1 MATNIDELVVRIKAD
16 TASLQKALAKTKKQT
31 NQTKKSFGG
40 LSGAIKAIKGPA
52 KALAVSLAAIGAVVL
67 PIARVGMEFENLK
80 LSLNTVFGSIRQ
92 GESAFRRVKQFATE
106 SPFQIK
112 DLTKAFIQLR
122 SAGIEPSEKMFK
134 TFADA
139 ASVTIDS
146 LGAFEALVRITQRSA
161 GGGLGLEEL
170 NQISDRGI
178 PVFEILRQKLGATR
192 LEITEMGVTAEGAA
206 KIMNALNEGLSER
219 FGGAVDAK
227 METLTQKISNMNDA
241 FSGLADTI
249 FTELG
254 VGAALKFI
262 AEGMGSAAK
271 EVDDFFMR
279 MATGKSQ
286 AQLDANNIRQEQI
299 ALDVANKEDQN
310 LINAIDQETFFGIST
325 GDNRDNRAEK
335 DAIRKRIEDRN
346 NQILALEEE
355 FKKEQDEIAKQKRN
369 KDEAEAEATENARLK
384 AIKDAAQKRREVLS
398 SLAEGTILPTDKLA
412 AEIAEMQAIFEGGD
426 AEKIKEAFAGLA
438 PQEVLDTLNNQLTEM
453 KKKITEAGTAA
464 EESAFAEEF
473 GDIQSAI
480 EGTIN
485 PADKLKNIIERIGV
499 LSVENPDALEEML
512 GGMKL
517 SEVLKILNDDLKE
530 LKTKAEDV
538 SETLGSQLQQAV
550 TNAANAFTTNF
561 VNALMEGKSALSSFK
576 DFAKNMVSQII
587 SIFLQMAIVNEILN
601 SVFKLSGSNA
611 FPTLG
616 EKSGSGGMS
625 TQSAMDIVY
634 GNAGGGAYQKG
645 VPTLVGERGPEL
657 IIPNTGG
664 RVMNNMN
671 TKNAMGGG
679 DTIVVNQSLNFSTG
693 VVGTVRAEINKMMPT
708 IAEVSKSAVL
718 DASRRGGNYRKGLL
732 GSA

>member
-16 TASLQKALAKTKKQT
+16 TASLQKALEKTKKQT
-31 NQTKKSFGG
+31 NKTKKSFGG

-52 KALAVSLAAIGAVVL
+52 KALAVALAAVGAVVL

-80 LSLNTVFGSIRQ
+80 LSLNTVFGSVRQ
-92 GESAFRRVKQFATE
+92 GESAFRRIKQFATE

-249 FTELG
+249 FTDFG
-254 VGAALKFI
+254 VGGVLK
-262 AEGMGSAAK
+262 SATSSLGAFATDLDNFLK
-271 EVDDFFMR
+271 RFS
-279 MATGKSQ
+279 TGKSQ
-286 AQLDANNIRQEQI
+286 AQLDANTTREEQDVLFDEQAGDQ
-299 ALDVANKEDQN
+299 ALMDASNNRKF
-310 LINAIDQETFFGIST
+310 AFGG
-325 GDNRDNRAEK
+325 GDASQTDREK
-335 DAIRKRIEDRN
+335 LIRKRIQKRMDDRALLILQLDGELIKERILLQ
-346 NQILALEEE
+346 NQAETKQKQEEE
-355 FKKEQDEIAKQKRN
+355 AKEK
-369 KDEAEAEATENARLK
+369 ARLK
-384 AIKDAAQKRREVLS
+384 AITDAAQKRREVLS

-438 PQEVLDTLNNQLTEM
+438 PQEVLDTLNNKLTEM

-480 EGTIN
+480 EGTVN
-485 PADKLKNIIERIGV
+485 PADKLKNIIERIGL
-499 LSVENPDALEEML
+499 LSEENPDALEEML
-512 GGMKL
+512 GGL
-517 SEVLKILNDDLKE
+517 ELTEVLRLLNLE
-530 LKTKAEDV
+530 LAELTQKTEEV
-538 SETLGSQLQQAV
+538 SESLSSELLQAV
-550 TNAANAFTTNF
+550 TNSANAFTNNF

-587 SIFLQMAIVNEILN
+587 SIFLQMAVVNEIIN
-601 SVFKLSGSNA
+601 SVFN
-611 FPTLG
+611 LG
-616 EKSGSGGMS
+616 GTKGELTTFRNLK
-625 TQSAMDIVY
+625 

-645 VPTLVGERGPEL
+645 QPMLVGERGPEL
-657 IIPNTGG
+657 IIPNTSGS
-664 RVMNNMN
+664 VMNGMN